1 MPRKYLQEDIVMIAI
16 GSDHA
21 GYALKQEIIKHFED
35 KGIEYNDCGC
45 SGERV
50 DYPDIAEKT
59 CAEVTSGRAEKAVL
73 ICGTGVGISIS
84 ANKIKGIR
92 AALCGDWYSAK
103 YTRLHNDAN
112 VLCMGGRVIGAG
124 LACEITDVF
133 LETAFEGGR
142 HAARVEKIM
151 KLEEK

>member
-1 MPRKYLQEDIVMIAI
+1 MIAI

-21 GYALKQEIIKHFED
+21 GYALKCEIIKFLEEN
-35 KGIEYNDCGC
+35 GVEYNDCGC
-45 SGERV
+45 NGESV

-59 CAEVTSGRAEKAVL
+59 CAEVVAGRADKAIL

-133 LETAFEGGR
+133 LSTEFEGGR
-142 HAARVEKIM
+142 HARRVEKIM
-151 KLEEK
+151 KLEGK

>member
-1 MPRKYLQEDIVMIAI
+1 MIAI

-21 GYALKQEIIKHFED
+21 GYALKCEIIKHLEE
-35 KGIEYNDCGC
+35 KGVQYIDCGC
-45 SGERV
+45 NGESI

-59 CAEVTSGRAEKAVL
+59 CAKVVSGEADKGIL

-124 LACEITDVF
+124 LAAEITDIF
-133 LETAFEGGR
+133 LETEFEGGR
-142 HAARVEKIM
+142 HARRVDKIM